1 MVGKLYQWR
10 CRTQSPLA
18 MSMHC
23 QAAQQKIISIGPVE
37 NVHHHHGQKAK
48 EQLLV

>member
-1 MVGKLYQWR
+1 MVGKLYERR

-23 QAAQQKIISIGPVE
+23 QAAQQKIISTSPVE
-37 NVHHHHGQKAK
+37 NVHHHHEQKAK